1 MRQIDLKTIT
11 QFVYLRKIEMMKIQ
25 YEMKVVPLSIELRNA
40 RKSSRDLILA
50 IIRFTFMGLAD
61 EKLEQ
66 SQFNIIVPLEKVVES
81 VNPHIIYLSR
91 LQSGP

>member
-1 MRQIDLKTIT
+1 
-11 QFVYLRKIEMMKIQ
+11 
-25 YEMKVVPLSIELRNA
+25 
-40 RKSSRDLILA
+40 
-50 IIRFTFMGLAD
+50 MGLAD